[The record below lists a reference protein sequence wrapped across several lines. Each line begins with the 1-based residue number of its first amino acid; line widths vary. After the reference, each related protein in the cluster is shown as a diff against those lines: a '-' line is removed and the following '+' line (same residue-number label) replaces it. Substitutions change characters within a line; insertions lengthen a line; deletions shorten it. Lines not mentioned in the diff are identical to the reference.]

1 MELRV
6 GGKFKIAKNL
16 GEGSFGKLFSGN
28 NLKTG
33 DEVAIKLEKSDTDTP
48 MLQYEAS
55 IYKKLAG
62 SPGIP

>member
-48 MLQYEAS
+48 ML
-55 IYKKLAG
+55 
-62 SPGIP
+62 

>member
-6 GGKFKIAKNL
+6 GGKFKIAKIL
-16 GEGSFGKLFSGN
+16 GEGAFGKLYSGN

-33 DEVAIKLEKSDTDTP
+33 DEVAIKMERTDARYP

-55 IYKKLAG
+55 VYKKLQG
-62 SPGIP
+62 N